1 MTDYSLFAAQVRAA
15 RAILGW
21 SQAYLAAGVG
31 VNKSTIVD
39 LESNKRAI
47 HEATRHMV
55 LSELVA
61 AGIDFTDNGGV
72 EPREWPLKPYIPIGI
87 ASKMPR
93 PTPSQTRGHTKK
105 LPLSERLVSSAD
117 GRPSKKPKPTPDKLG

>member
-21 SQAYLAAGVG
+21 SQAYLADGVG

-39 LESNKRAI
+39 LESNKRAL

-55 LSELVA
+55 LQELVA
-61 AGIDFTDNGGV
+61 AGIDFTEEGGV
-72 EPREWPLKPYIPIGI
+72 VPREWPLKPYIPIGI
-87 ASKMPR
+87 ASKIPR
-93 PTPSQTRGHTKK
+93 PAP
-105 LPLSERLVSSAD
+105 
-117 GRPSKKPKPTPDKLG
+117 PKPSGRKKTLQDL